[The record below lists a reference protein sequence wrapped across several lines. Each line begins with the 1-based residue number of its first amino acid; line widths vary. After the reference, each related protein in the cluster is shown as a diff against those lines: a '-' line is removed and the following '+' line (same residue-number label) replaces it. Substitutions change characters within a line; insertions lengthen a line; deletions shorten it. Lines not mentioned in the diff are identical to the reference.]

1 MQLPPSLLEL
11 APPIEKGFV
20 DINLVRMRQRG
31 MVTHESGR
39 TSVAEDFRIIKR
51 HLLNDA
57 RASGAKAIPNGN
69 LVVVTSALPGEGK
82 TFCAINLAMSIS
94 MEKDARALLVD
105 ADVARP
111 SVLKVLGLQA
121 ERGLMDVLLDGSVE
135 LSDVILRTNVPSLTL
150 LPAGPASRH
159 ATELLASRNMSRLLE
174 ELANRY
180 PDRIII
186 FDSPPLLLTTEAS
199 VLVSQMGQ
207 VVMVVEA
214 ETTTQAAVR
223 DALARID
230 HCRNLNLV
238 YNKSRA
244 FSGADYY
251 GYYE

>member
-1 MQLPPSLLEL
+1 MKLPPSLLEV
-11 APPIEKGFV
+11 APPGETGFA

-31 MVTHESGR
+31 MITHESGR

-51 HLLNDA
+51 HLLKDA
-57 RASGAKAIPNGN
+57 RASGTSAIPHGN
-69 LVVVTSALPGEGK
+69 LIVVTSALPGEGK
-82 TFCAINLAMSIS
+82 TYCAINLAMSIS
-94 MEKDARALLVD
+94 MERDARALLVD

-135 LSDVILRTNVPSLTL
+135 LSDVIMRTNVPSLTL

-159 ATELLASRNMSRLLE
+159 ATELLASRNMTRLLE

-186 FDSPPLLLTTEAS
+186 FDSPPLLLTTESS

-207 VVMVVEA
+207 VVVVVEA

-223 DALARID
+223 DALARIE
-230 HCRNLNLV
+230 HCPNLNLI

-244 FSGADYY
+244 FPGSDYY

>member
-1 MQLPPSLLEL
+1 MELPPSLLEI
-11 APPIEKGFV
+11 APPTELGYA

-39 TSVAEDFRIIKR
+39 TSVAEDFRIVKR

-57 RASGAKAIPNGN
+57 RAGAIPHAN

-82 TFCAINLAMSIS
+82 TYCAVNLAMSIS

-121 ERGLMDVLLDGSVE
+121 ERGLMNVLLDGSVE
-135 LSDVILRTNVPSLTL
+135 LSDVILRTNVPSLSL

-159 ATELLASRNMSRLLE
+159 ATELLASRNMRRLLE
-174 ELANRY
+174 ELASRY
-180 PDRIII
+180 PDRIIV

-214 ETTTQAAVR
+214 ETTTQAAVQT
-223 DALARID
+223 ALQRIE
-230 HCRNLNLV
+230 HCRHVNLI

-244 FSGADYY
+244 FPGAQYY

>member
-1 MQLPPSLLEL
+1 MQLPPSLLEV
-11 APPIEKGFV
+11 APPAETGYA

-39 TSVAEDFRIIKR
+39 TTVAEDFRIIKR

-57 RASGAKAIPNGN
+57 RASGANAIPHGN
-69 LVVVTSALPGEGK
+69 LIVVTSALPGEGK
-82 TFCAINLAMSIS
+82 TYCAINLAMSIS
-94 MEKDARALLVD
+94 MERDARALLVD

-111 SVLKVLGLQA
+111 SVLNVLGVQA
-121 ERGLMDVLLDGSVE
+121 ERGLMDVLLDGSME

-159 ATELLASRNMSRLLE
+159 ATELLASRNMSRLLD
-174 ELANRY
+174 ELASRY

-199 VLVSQMGQ
+199 VLVAQMGQ

-214 ETTTQAAVR
+214 ETTTQGAVR
-223 DALARID
+223 DALARIE
-230 HCRNLNLV
+230 HCRNLNLI
-238 YNKSRA
+238 YNKSRTLP
-244 FSGADYY
+244 GADYY
-251 GYYE
+251 GYYA

>member
-1 MQLPPSLLEL
+1 LLDI
-11 APPIEKGFV
+11 APPTELGYA

-39 TSVAEDFRIIKR
+39 TSVAEDFRIVKR

-57 RASGAKAIPNGN
+57 RAGAIPHAN

-82 TFCAINLAMSIS
+82 TYCAVNLAMSIS
-94 MEKDARALLVD
+94 MEKDARALL
-105 ADVARP
+105 
-111 SVLKVLGLQA
+111 KVLGLQA
-121 ERGLMDVLLDGSVE
+121 ERGLMNVLLDGSVE

-174 ELANRY
+174 ELASRY
-180 PDRIII
+180 PDRIIV

-214 ETTTQAAVR
+214 ETTTQAAVQT
-223 DALARID
+223 ALQRIE
-230 HCRNLNLV
+230 HCRHVNLI

-244 FSGADYY
+244 FPGAQYY